1 MHRSGR
7 LVLIMNRKRLLISTA
22 LIALAATVLLIVPDK
37 PNAVYHTNQGH
48 VFGTY
53 YAVQYESTGDLHD
66 SIKAAFASF
75 DASMSMF
82 NPQSTLS
89 RINAGLDSVAD
100 AYFVQMY
107 RTAEDVHR
115 LSGGAFDITVAP
127 LVNLWG
133 FGLKNRAHVEAEQV
147 ESLLPHVG
155 MEQLSLEPINDG
167 SARFVLRKSDP
178 AVQVDAGAIAKGQSC
193 DIIADL
199 LCRNGCKNYLV
210 DIGGE
215 VVAKGCNAKGNAWRI
230 GITRPIDDAS
240 GAKNEVQEVLETKG
254 IALAT
259 SGNYRN
265 FYYDGEQK
273 RSHTIDPRT
282 GYPVQ
287 HSLLS
292 ATVRSSSCMRA
303 DALATACMVLGEQ
316 AALEMIEA
324 DTVSACYLIVAERD
338 GEADSTV
345 MKTVCS
351 SRWRDD

>member
-1 MHRSGR
+1 MA
-7 LVLIMNRKRLLISTA
+7 I
-22 LIALAATVLLIVPDK
+22 IAVLLLMPNK
-37 PNAVYHTNQGH
+37 PKATYHTNQGQ

-53 YAVQYESTGDLHD
+53 YAIQYESVSDLHD
-66 SIKAAFASF
+66 SIRTLFAAF
-75 DASMSMF
+75 DGSMSMF

-89 RINAGLDSVAD
+89 RINRGADSVTD
-100 AYFVQMY
+100 EYFVQMY
-107 RTAEDVHR
+107 RTAEEVHR

-133 FGLKNRAHVEAEQV
+133 FGLKNRARVTQEQV
-147 ESLLPHVG
+147 DDLLPHVG
-155 MEQLSLEPINDG
+155 QEKIG
-167 SARFVLRKSDP
+167 LRGTVVEKTDP
-178 AVQVDAGAIAKGQSC
+178 MVQVDAGAIAKGQSC
-193 DIIADL
+193 DIVAAL
-199 LCRNGCKNYLV
+199 LQRNGCANYLV

-215 VVAKGCNAKGNAWRI
+215 VVAKGHNPQDQPWRI

-240 GAKNEVQEVLETKG
+240 GSVNEVQAVLQTTD

-292 ATVRSSSCMRA
+292 ATVRSNSCMRV
-303 DALATACMVLGEQ
+303 DALATACMVLGEE
-316 AALEMIEA
+316 AALAMIEA
-324 DTVSACYLIVAERD
+324 DTVSACYLIVAVSPAEGDTAATR
-338 GEADSTV
+338 TV
-345 MKTVCS
+345 QS
-351 SRWRDD
+351 SRW

>member
-1 MHRSGR
+1 MT
-7 LVLIMNRKRLLISTA
+7 RKQILISTA
-22 LIALAATVLLIVPDK
+22 LIALVAVVLLIVPDQEQK
-37 PNAVYHTNQGH
+37 QKSYHANKGY
-48 VFGTY
+48 VFGTCY
-53 YAVQYESTGDLHD
+53 SIQYEHARDLRD
-66 SIKAAFASF
+66 SIERVLAEF
-75 DASMSMF
+75 DGSMSMF

-89 RINAGLDSVAD
+89 RINAGADSIAD
-100 AYFVQMY
+100 EFFVQMY
-107 RTAEDVHR
+107 RTAEEVNS

-133 FGLKNRAHVEAEQV
+133 FGLKNRERVSPEQV

-155 MEQLSLEPINDG
+155 MQKLSLVHVDG
-167 SARFVLRKSDP
+167 TNTFVLRKSDNQ
-178 AVQVDAGAIAKGQSC
+178 VLVDAGAIAKGQSC
-193 DIIADL
+193 DVLAAL
-199 LCRNGCKNYLV
+199 LQRNGCENYLV
-210 DIGGE
+210 EIGGE
-215 VVAKGCNAKGNAWRI
+215 VVAKGHNSKNQPWRI
-230 GITRPIDDAS
+230 GVTRPIDDAS
-240 GAKNEVQEVLETKG
+240 GSVSEVQTVLETTD

-316 AALEMIEA
+316 EALEMIEA
-324 DTVSACYLIVAERD
+324 DANSACYLIVAD
-338 GEADSTV
+338 AVTDTDSISLRTI
-345 MKTVCS
+345 CS
-351 SRWRDD
+351 SGWNEE

>member
-1 MHRSGR
+1 MTHKQRI
-7 LVLIMNRKRLLISTA
+7 VSTA
-22 LIALAATVLLIVPDK
+22 LIALVAVVLIFLPEHEPLTYYQNK
-37 PNAVYHTNQGH
+37 GQ

-53 YAVQYESTGDLHD
+53 YAVQYAATADLHD
-66 SIKAAFASF
+66 SIHAAFDAF
-75 DASMSMF
+75 DASLSMF
-82 NPQSTLS
+82 NPHSTLS
-89 RINAGLDSVAD
+89 RLNDNSDSIAD
-100 AYFVQMY
+100 AFFVQMY
-107 RTAEDVHR
+107 RTAEEVNR

-133 FGLKNRAHVEAEQV
+133 FGLKNKSHVTTEMV
-147 ESLLPHVG
+147 DSLLPHIG
-155 MEQLSLEPINDG
+155 MEKLCLANNECG
-167 SARFVLRKSDP
+167 YVLRKQDTS
-178 AVQVDAGAIAKGQSC
+178 VRLDAGAIAKGQSC
-193 DIIADL
+193 DMIAAL
-199 LCRNGCKNYLV
+199 LERNGCKDYLV

-215 VVAKGCNAKGNAWRI
+215 VVAQGVNSKHQPWRI

-240 GAKNEVQEVLETKG
+240 GAINEVEKVLETTG

-303 DALATACMVLGEQ
+303 DALATACMVLGADE
-316 AALEMIEA
+316 ALAMIEQ
-324 DTVSACYLIVAERD
+324 DSVSACLLILAAD
-338 GEADSTV
+338 QHADSTIIR
-345 MKTVCS
+345 TS
-351 SRWRDD
+351 SRWTD

>member
-1 MHRSGR
+1 MS
-7 LVLIMNRKRLLISTA
+7 RKQLLISTA
-22 LIALAATVLLIVPDK
+22 MIALVAVVLLIVPDHPK
-37 PNAVYHTNQGH
+37 ASYHTNKGY

-53 YAVQYESTGDLHD
+53 YAVQYESVSDLHD
-66 SIKAAFASF
+66 SIKATFAAF

-82 NPQSTLS
+82 NPASTIS
-89 RINAGLDSVAD
+89 RINSGADSVVD
-100 AYFVQMY
+100 AYFEQMY
-107 RTAEDVHR
+107 STAVDVNR

-133 FGLKNRAHVEAEQV
+133 FGLKNRAHVTQEQV
-147 ESLLPHVG
+147 DNLLPHVG
-155 MEQLSLEPINDG
+155 MQKIALADG
-167 SARFVLRKSDP
+167 YLHKSD
-178 AVQVDAGAIAKGQSC
+178 AQVQVDAGAIAKGQSC
-193 DIIADL
+193 DIIAAL
-199 LCRNGCKNYLV
+199 LQRNGCTNYLV

-215 VVAKGCNAKGNAWRI
+215 VIAKGNNAQGAPWRI
-230 GITRPIDDAS
+230 GITRPVDDTS
-240 GAKNEVQEVLETKG
+240 GEVNEVQTVLQVTD

-303 DALATACMVLGEQ
+303 DALATACMVLGEVD
-316 AALEMIEA
+316 ALAMIEA
-324 DTVSACYLIVAERD
+324 DSISACYLIVAETNF
-338 GEADSTV
+338 EDSTALRIV
-345 MKTVCS
+345 TS
-351 SRWRDD
+351 SRW

>member
-1 MHRSGR
+1 MS
-7 LVLIMNRKRLLISTA
+7 RKQLLISTA
-22 LIALAATVLLIVPDK
+22 MIALVAVVLLIVPDHPK
-37 PNAVYHTNQGH
+37 ASYHANKGY

-53 YAVQYESTGDLHD
+53 YAVQYESVSDLHD
-66 SIKAAFASF
+66 SIKATFAAF

-82 NPQSTLS
+82 NPASTIS
-89 RINAGLDSVAD
+89 RINSGADSVVD
-100 AYFVQMY
+100 AYFEQMY
-107 RTAEDVHR
+107 STAVDVNR

-133 FGLKNRAHVEAEQV
+133 FGLKNRAHVTQEQV
-147 ESLLPHVG
+147 DNLLPHVG
-155 MEQLSLEPINDG
+155 VQKIALADG
-167 SARFVLRKSDP
+167 YLHKSD
-178 AVQVDAGAIAKGQSC
+178 AQVQVDAGAIAKGQSC
-193 DIIADL
+193 DIIAAL
-199 LCRNGCKNYLV
+199 LKRNGCANYLV

-215 VVAKGCNAKGNAWRI
+215 VVAKGNNAQGSPWRI
-230 GITRPIDDAS
+230 GITRPVDDTS
-240 GAKNEVQEVLETKG
+240 GEVNEVQTVLQVTD

-303 DALATACMVLGEQ
+303 DALATACMVLGEVD
-316 AALEMIEA
+316 ALAMIEA
-324 DTVSACYLIVAERD
+324 DSISACYLIVAETNF
-338 GEADSTV
+338 EDSTALRIV
-345 MKTVCS
+345 TS
-351 SRWRDD
+351 SRW

>member
-1 MHRSGR
+1 M
-7 LVLIMNRKRLLISTA
+7 
-22 LIALAATVLLIVPDK
+22 IALVAVVFLIVPDK
-37 PNAVYHTNQGH
+37 PRASYHTNKGY

-53 YAVQYESTGDLHD
+53 YAIQYESVSDLHD
-66 SIKAAFASF
+66 SIKEAFAAF

-82 NPQSTLS
+82 NPASTIS
-89 RINAGLDSVAD
+89 RINSGADSIVD

-107 RTAEDVHR
+107 RTAVDVN
-115 LSGGAFDITVAP
+115 LMSGGAFDITVAP

-133 FGLKNRAHVEAEQV
+133 FGLKNRAHVTQEQV

-155 MEQLSLEPINDG
+155 MQKIALADG
-167 SARFVLRKSDP
+167 HLRKSD
-178 AVQVDAGAIAKGQSC
+178 AQVQVDAGAIAKGQSC
-193 DIIADL
+193 DVIAAL
-199 LCRNGCKNYLV
+199 LQRHGCENYLV

-215 VVAKGCNAKGNAWRI
+215 VVARGNNVQGAPWRI
-230 GITRPIDDAS
+230 GITRPVDDAS
-240 GAKNEVQEVLETKG
+240 GVTNEVQAVLQTND

-282 GYPVQ
+282 GCPVQ

-303 DALATACMVLGEQ
+303 DALATACMVLGHEE
-316 AALEMIEA
+316 ALQMIEA
-324 DTVSACYLIVAERD
+324 DSLSACFLIVA
-338 GEADSTV
+338 DSITDTDSV
-345 MKTVCS
+345 TLRIICS
-351 SRWRDD
+351 SGWKE

>member
-1 MHRSGR
+1 MS
-7 LVLIMNRKRLLISTA
+7 RKQLLISTA
-22 LIALAATVLLIVPDK
+22 LITLVAVLLLVVPDQPK
-37 PNAVYHTNQGH
+37 ASYHANKGY

-53 YAVQYESTGDLHD
+53 YAIQYESASDLHD
-66 SIKAAFASF
+66 SIQEAFAAF
-75 DASMSMF
+75 DGSMSMF
-82 NPQSTLS
+82 NPQSTIS
-89 RINAGLDSVAD
+89 KINASTDSVVD
-100 AYFVQMY
+100 ECFVQMY
-107 RTAEDVHR
+107 STAEYVHH

-133 FGLKNRAHVEAEQV
+133 FGLKNRAHVTPEQV

-155 MEQLSLEPINDG
+155 MQKIELQGMYLH
-167 SARFVLRKSDP
+167 KYDP
-178 AVQVDAGAIAKGQSC
+178 CVQIDAGAIAKGQSC
-193 DIIADL
+193 DVIAAL
-199 LCRNGCKNYLV
+199 LQRNGCANYLV

-215 VVAKGCNAKGNAWRI
+215 VVAKGQNSQGKPWRI

-240 GAKNEVQEVLETKG
+240 GTTNEVQNVIETTD

-292 ATVRSSSCMRA
+292 ATVRSNSCMRA
-303 DALATACMVLGEQ
+303 DALATACMVLGHED
-316 AALEMIEA
+316 ALQMIEA
-324 DTVSACYLIVAERD
+324 DSLSACYLIVA
-338 GEADSTV
+338 DSIIDTDSV
-345 MKTVCS
+345 ALRTICS
-351 SRWRDD
+351 SRWME

>member
-1 MHRSGR
+1 MA
-7 LVLIMNRKRLLISTA
+7 I
-22 LIALAATVLLIVPDK
+22 IAVLLFLPDK
-37 PNAVYHTNQGH
+37 PKAIYHTNQGQ

-53 YAVQYESTGDLHD
+53 YAIQYESESDLHD
-66 SIKAAFASF
+66 SIRAAFAAF

-89 RINAGLDSVAD
+89 RINAGADSVVD
-100 AYFVQMY
+100 DYFTQMY
-107 RTAEDVHR
+107 RTAEQVYR
-115 LSGGAFDITVAP
+115 LSDGAFDITVAP

-147 ESLLPHVG
+147 DALLPHVG
-155 MEQLSLEPINDG
+155 MNKICLREADGKLYLS
-167 SARFVLRKSDP
+167 KSDSL
-178 AVQVDAGAIAKGQSC
+178 VQIDAGAIAKGQSC
-193 DIIADL
+193 DIIAAL
-199 LCRNGCKNYLV
+199 LCRNGCRNYLV

-215 VVAKGCNAKGNAWRI
+215 VVAKGSNAQGNRWRI

-240 GAKNEVQEVLETKG
+240 GEKSEVQSVLQTNE

-303 DALATACMVLGEQ
+303 DALATACMVLGEEG
-316 AALEMIEA
+316 AIDMIEA
-324 DTVSACYLIVAERD
+324 DSASACYLIVAEQV
-338 GEADSTV
+338 ADSTR

-351 SRWRDD
+351 SRWLNQYNE

>member
-1 MHRSGR
+1 M
-7 LVLIMNRKRLLISTA
+7 
-22 LIALAATVLLIVPDK
+22 IALVAVVLLIVPDHPK
-37 PNAVYHTNQGH
+37 ASYHTNKGY

-53 YAVQYESTGDLHD
+53 YAVQYESVSDLHD
-66 SIKAAFASF
+66 SIKATFAAF

-82 NPQSTLS
+82 NPASTIS
-89 RINAGLDSVAD
+89 RINSGADSVVD
-100 AYFVQMY
+100 AYFEQMY
-107 RTAEDVHR
+107 STAVDVNR

-133 FGLKNRAHVEAEQV
+133 FGLKNRAHVTQEQV
-147 ESLLPHVG
+147 DNLLPHVG
-155 MEQLSLEPINDG
+155 MQKIALADG
-167 SARFVLRKSDP
+167 YLHKSD
-178 AVQVDAGAIAKGQSC
+178 AQVQVDAGAIAKGQSC
-193 DIIADL
+193 DIIAAL
-199 LCRNGCKNYLV
+199 LKRNGCANYLV

-215 VVAKGCNAKGNAWRI
+215 VVAKGNNAQGSPWRI
-230 GITRPIDDAS
+230 GITRPVDDTS
-240 GAKNEVQEVLETKG
+240 GEVNEVQTVLQVTD

-303 DALATACMVLGEQ
+303 DALATACMVLGEVD
-316 AALEMIEA
+316 ALAMIEA
-324 DTVSACYLIVAERD
+324 DSISACYLIVAETNF
-338 GEADSTV
+338 EDSTALRIV
-345 MKTVCS
+345 TS
-351 SRWRDD
+351 SRW

>member
-1 MHRSGR
+1 MA
-7 LVLIMNRKRLLISTA
+7 I
-22 LIALAATVLLIVPDK
+22 IAVLLLVPDQPK
-37 PNAVYHTNQGH
+37 ATYHTNQGR

-53 YAVQYESTGDLHD
+53 YAIQYECTNDLHD
-66 SIKAAFASF
+66 SIRAAFADF

-82 NPQSTLS
+82 NPASTIS
-89 RINAGLDSVAD
+89 RINSGTDSVAD

-133 FGLKNRAHVEAEQV
+133 FGLKNRAHVTQEQV
-147 ESLLPHVG
+147 DSLLPHIG
-155 MEQLSLEPINDG
+155 MQMIALADG
-167 SARFVLRKSDP
+167 CLHKSDP
-178 AVQVDAGAIAKGQSC
+178 LVQVDAGAIAKGQSC
-193 DIIADL
+193 DIIAAL
-199 LCRNGCKNYLV
+199 LQRNGCKNYLV

-215 VVAKGCNAKGNAWRI
+215 VVAKGNNAQGVAWRI
-230 GITRPIDDAS
+230 GVTRPVDDAS
-240 GAKNEVQEVLETKG
+240 GTINEVQTVLQTTD

-303 DALATACMVLGEQ
+303 DALATACMVLGEED
-316 AALEMIEA
+316 ALKMIEA
-324 DTVSACYLIVAERD
+324 DSLSACYLIV
-338 GEADSTV
+338 GEPVGEDSTALRA
-345 MKTVCS
+345 VCS
-351 SRWRDD
+351 SRWKE

>member
-1 MHRSGR
+1 MS
-7 LVLIMNRKRLLISTA
+7 RKQLLISTA
-22 LIALAATVLLIVPDK
+22 MIALVAVVLLIVPDHPK
-37 PNAVYHTNQGH
+37 ASYHTNKGY

-53 YAVQYESTGDLHD
+53 YAVQYESVSDLHD
-66 SIKAAFASF
+66 SIKATFAAF

-82 NPQSTLS
+82 NPASTIS
-89 RINAGLDSVAD
+89 RINSGADSVVD
-100 AYFVQMY
+100 AYFEQMY
-107 RTAEDVHR
+107 STAVDVNR

-133 FGLKNRAHVEAEQV
+133 FGLKNRAHVTQEQV
-147 ESLLPHVG
+147 DNLLPHVG
-155 MEQLSLEPINDG
+155 MQKIALADG
-167 SARFVLRKSDP
+167 YLHKSD
-178 AVQVDAGAIAKGQSC
+178 AQVQVDAGAIAKGQSC
-193 DIIADL
+193 DIIAAL
-199 LCRNGCKNYLV
+199 LKRNGCANYLV

-215 VVAKGCNAKGNAWRI
+215 VVAKGNNAQGSPWRI
-230 GITRPIDDAS
+230 GITRPVDDTS
-240 GAKNEVQEVLETKG
+240 GEVNEVQTVLQVTD

-303 DALATACMVLGEQ
+303 DALATACMVLGEVD
-316 AALEMIEA
+316 ALAMIEA
-324 DTVSACYLIVAERD
+324 DSISACYLIVAETNF
-338 GEADSTV
+338 EDSTALRIV
-345 MKTVCS
+345 TS
-351 SRWRDD
+351 SRW

>member
-1 MHRSGR
+1 M
-7 LVLIMNRKRLLISTA
+7 
-22 LIALAATVLLIVPDK
+22 IALVAVVLLIVPDHPK
-37 PNAVYHTNQGH
+37 ASYHTNKGY

-53 YAVQYESTGDLHD
+53 YAVQYESVSDLHD
-66 SIKAAFASF
+66 SIKATFAAF

-82 NPQSTLS
+82 NPASTIS
-89 RINAGLDSVAD
+89 RINSGADSVVD
-100 AYFVQMY
+100 AYFEQMY
-107 RTAEDVHR
+107 STAVDVNR

-133 FGLKNRAHVEAEQV
+133 FGLKNRAHVTQEQV
-147 ESLLPHVG
+147 DNLLPHVG
-155 MEQLSLEPINDG
+155 MQKIALADG
-167 SARFVLRKSDP
+167 YLHKSD
-178 AVQVDAGAIAKGQSC
+178 AQVQVDAGAIAKGQSC
-193 DIIADL
+193 DIIAAL
-199 LCRNGCKNYLV
+199 LQRNGCTNYLV

-215 VVAKGCNAKGNAWRI
+215 VVAKGNNAQGSPWRI
-230 GITRPIDDAS
+230 GITRPVDDTS
-240 GAKNEVQEVLETKG
+240 GEVNEVQTVLQVTD

-303 DALATACMVLGEQ
+303 DALATACMVLGEVD
-316 AALEMIEA
+316 ALAMIEA
-324 DTVSACYLIVAERD
+324 DSISACYLIVAETNF
-338 GEADSTV
+338 EDSTALRIV
-345 MKTVCS
+345 TS
-351 SRWRDD
+351 SRW

>member
-1 MHRSGR
+1 MT
-7 LVLIMNRKRLLISTA
+7 RKQRITSTA
-22 LIALAATVLLIVPDK
+22 LIALVAVVLLFWPEHDGLNYYQNK
-37 PNAVYHTNQGH
+37 GQ

-53 YAVQYESTGDLHD
+53 YAVQYAAKADLHD
-66 SIKAAFASF
+66 SIHAAFDAF
-75 DASMSMF
+75 DASLSMF

-89 RINAGLDSVAD
+89 RLNNGTDSIVD
-100 AYFVQMY
+100 TYFVQMY
-107 RTAEDVHR
+107 RTAEDVHS

-133 FGLKNRAHVEAEQV
+133 FGLKNKSHVTPEMV
-147 ESLLPHVG
+147 DSLLPHIG
-155 MEQLSLEPINDG
+155 MEQLSLVMTGNG
-167 SARFVLRKSDP
+167 YVLRRQDA
-178 AVQVDAGAIAKGQSC
+178 AVRIDAGAIAKGQSC
-193 DIIADL
+193 DMIADL
-199 LCRNGCKNYLV
+199 LRRNGCNDYLV

-215 VVAKGCNAKGNAWRI
+215 VVAHGVNSHGQPWRI

-240 GAKNEVQEVLETKG
+240 GTVNEVEKVLQTTG

-303 DALATACMVLGEQ
+303 DALATACMVLG
-316 AALEMIEA
+316 ADDALTMIEQ
-324 DTVSACYLIVAERD
+324 DTLSACLLILSIANHP
-338 GEADSTV
+338 DSTRIL
-345 MKTVCS
+345 TS
-351 SRWRDD
+351 SRWTD

>member
-1 MHRSGR
+1 MS
-7 LVLIMNRKRLLISTA
+7 RKQLLISTA
-22 LIALAATVLLIVPDK
+22 MIALVAVVLLIVPDHPK
-37 PNAVYHTNQGH
+37 ASYHANKGY

-53 YAVQYESTGDLHD
+53 YAVQYESVSDLHD
-66 SIKAAFASF
+66 SIKATFAAF

-82 NPQSTLS
+82 NPASTIS
-89 RINAGLDSVAD
+89 RINSGADSVVD
-100 AYFVQMY
+100 AYFEQMY
-107 RTAEDVHR
+107 STAVDVNR

-133 FGLKNRAHVEAEQV
+133 FGLKNRAHVTQEQV
-147 ESLLPHVG
+147 DNLLPHVG
-155 MEQLSLEPINDG
+155 MQKIALADG
-167 SARFVLRKSDP
+167 YLHKSD
-178 AVQVDAGAIAKGQSC
+178 AQVQVDAGAIAKGQSC
-193 DIIADL
+193 DIIAAL
-199 LCRNGCKNYLV
+199 LHRNGCTNYLV

-215 VVAKGCNAKGNAWRI
+215 VVAKGNNAQGAPWRI
-230 GITRPIDDAS
+230 GITRPVDDTS
-240 GAKNEVQEVLETKG
+240 GEVNEVQTVLQVTD

-303 DALATACMVLGEQ
+303 DALATACMVLGEVD
-316 AALEMIEA
+316 ALAMIEA
-324 DTVSACYLIVAERD
+324 DSISACYLIVAETNF
-338 GEADSTV
+338 EDSTALRIV
-345 MKTVCS
+345 TS
-351 SRWRDD
+351 SRW

>member
-1 MHRSGR
+1 MA
-7 LVLIMNRKRLLISTA
+7 I
-22 LIALAATVLLIVPDK
+22 IAVLLLMPNK
-37 PNAVYHTNQGH
+37 PKATYHTNQGQ

-53 YAVQYESTGDLHD
+53 YAIQYESVSDLHD
-66 SIKAAFASF
+66 SIRTLFAAF
-75 DASMSMF
+75 DGSMSMF

-89 RINAGLDSVAD
+89 RINRGADSVTD
-100 AYFVQMY
+100 EYFVQMY
-107 RTAEDVHR
+107 RTAEEVHR

-133 FGLKNRAHVEAEQV
+133 FGLKNRARVTQEQV
-147 ESLLPHVG
+147 DDLLPHVG
-155 MEQLSLEPINDG
+155 QEKIG
-167 SARFVLRKSDP
+167 LRGTVVEKTDP
-178 AVQVDAGAIAKGQSC
+178 MVQVDAGAIAKGQSC
-193 DIIADL
+193 DIVAAL
-199 LCRNGCKNYLV
+199 LQRNGCANYLV

-215 VVAKGCNAKGNAWRI
+215 VVAKGHNPQDQPWRI

-240 GAKNEVQEVLETKG
+240 GSVNEVQAVLQTTD

-292 ATVRSSSCMRA
+292 ATVRSNSCMRA
-303 DALATACMVLGEQ
+303 DALATACMVLGEE
-316 AALEMIEA
+316 AALAMIEA
-324 DTVSACYLIVAERD
+324 DTVSACYLIVAVSPAEGDTAATR
-338 GEADSTV
+338 TV
-345 MKTVCS
+345 QS
-351 SRWRDD
+351 SRW